1 MKIHSLS
8 IILGLILLSCTR
20 TDNSNETESK
30 PVEFNQ
36 ALVDE
41 LGKMVEVDQVAAYIP
56 QGKQKE
62 WSTEKWNNFK
72 DSVFVTHKKRLE
84 EIFDEYGY
92 PGYDRLGEK
101 GEQHFWLMVQHSD
114 SFPDFQA
121 RVLEKLKIEVDKKN
135 ANGKNFGLLTDRV
148 RLNTGEQQIY
158 GTQVTYNPIGQA
170 YPRDLADSAGVNKR
184 RAEVGLEPLEEYLN
198 MMTEMHFEMNKEY
211 LKSQG
216 INEPKLYKVNK

>member
-41 LGKMVEVDQVAAYIP
+41 LSKMVEVD
-56 QGKQKE
+56 
-62 WSTEKWNNFK
+62 
-72 DSVFVTHKKRLE
+72 HKKRLE

-101 GEQHFWLMVQHSD
+101 GEEHFWLMVQHSD

-158 GTQVTYNPIGQA
+158 GTQVTYNSIGQA